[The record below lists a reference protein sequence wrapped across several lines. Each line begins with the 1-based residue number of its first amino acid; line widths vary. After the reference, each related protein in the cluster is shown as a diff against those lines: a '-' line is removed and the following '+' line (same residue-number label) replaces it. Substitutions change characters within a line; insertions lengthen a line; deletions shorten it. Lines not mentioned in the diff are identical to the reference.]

1 MVVYILAANP
11 PPLTAHDFFTPQPIL
26 NASVF
31 LLRVVLHDWPDSFA
45 RRILLRLR
53 EAAVPSPSLP
63 SASSLSRD
71 GDGDEPGRQRG
82 TTLIIADHVLPLAC
96 ADDFEVDG
104 EEESVVEGA
113 ERMLA
118 PPPLLANLGKASAN
132 AYYMDMTVRVLSLP
146 CYVSF
151 I

>member
-1 MVVYILAANP
+1 M
-11 PPLTAHDFFTPQPIL
+11 TAHDFFTPQPIL
-26 NASVF
+26 DASVF

-53 EAAVPSPSLP
+53 QAAVVPPPILS

-71 GDGDEPGRQRG
+71 GDGDEPRRQRG

-96 ADDFEVDG
+96 ADDFEVGG

-132 AYYMDMTVRVLSLP
+132 AYYMDMTVR
-146 CYVSF
+146 SF
-151 I
+151 ASFLLCVIYSTSGRRCM